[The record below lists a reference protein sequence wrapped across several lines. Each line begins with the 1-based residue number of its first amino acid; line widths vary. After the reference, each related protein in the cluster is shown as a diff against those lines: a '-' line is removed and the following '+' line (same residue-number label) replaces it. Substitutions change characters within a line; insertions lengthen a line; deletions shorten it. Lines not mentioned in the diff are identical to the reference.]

1 MALEQRVIDR
11 AVADRGDDTAVAD
24 EDAVRAALRARPE
37 LSDEQTALVTGL
49 TTNGHAID
57 VVVAAAGT
65 GKTFALDGARDAWQ
79 HSGHRVIGTA
89 LAARAAAEL
98 EASAGIPS
106 QTIASLLADLD
117 NPNHGGLPPDAVVI
131 VDEAGM
137 VGTRTLARLID
148 HAAAARAKV
157 VLVGDPRQLPEID
170 AGGLLRGLAQ
180 RVEPIRL
187 SQNRRQHDAWEREA
201 LRALRAGQSTPR
213 SARTTRTTGS

>member
-1 MALEQRVIDR
+1 M
-11 AVADRGDDTAVAD
+11 
-24 EDAVRAALRARPE
+24 RARPE
-37 LSDEQTALVTGL
+37 LSDEQTALVTRL

-79 HSGHRVIGTA
+79 HSGQRVIGTA

-117 NPNHGGLPPDAVVI
+117 NPNHGGLPHDAVVI

-170 AGGLLRGLAQ
+170 AGGLLRGLAR

-187 SQNRRQHDAWEREA
+187 VPQ
-201 LRALRAGQSTPR
+201 PP
-213 SARTTRTTGS
+213 SA